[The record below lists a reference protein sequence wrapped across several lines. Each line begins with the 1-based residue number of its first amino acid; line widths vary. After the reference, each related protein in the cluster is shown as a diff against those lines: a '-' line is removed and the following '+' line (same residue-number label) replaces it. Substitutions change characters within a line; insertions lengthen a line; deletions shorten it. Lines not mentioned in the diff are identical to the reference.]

1 MFRVFFYENCRGFED
16 IKDISDDY
24 KIDDVELLKKKLFD
38 DFVDVEIISSWFNEN
53 INDVNVDMV
62 VDYDNEKGIGLLN
75 ISEEL
80 GVWFYKNEDAK
91 YSINE
96 TMVAQGYAWEYDGG
110 KKEKDL
116 QTLRDK
122 RKAPNE

>member
-38 DFVDVEIISSWFNEN
+38 DSVDVEIISSWFNEN

-80 GVWFYKNEDAK
+80 GVWFYKNED
-91 YSINE
+91 SIFENKNLKSLHIK
-96 TMVAQGYAWEYDGG
+96 ALSAFDHH
-110 KKEKDL
+110 DL
-116 QTLRDK
+116 
-122 RKAPNE
+122 

>member
-80 GVWFYKNEDAK
+80 GVWFYKNED
-91 YSINE
+91 SIFENKNLNDSDIVLVLE
-96 TMVAQGYAWEYDGG
+96 CYLYDLNL
-110 KKEKDL
+110 EDIN
-116 QTLRDK
+116 K
-122 RKAPNE
+122 RIFDIVES

>member
-1 MFRVFFYENCRGFED
+1 MIRVFIYENCRGFVD

-62 VDYDNEKGIGLLN
+62 VDYDNEKGIGYLN
-75 ISEEL
+75 ICEEL
-80 GVWFYKNEDAK
+80 GVYFYKNEN
-91 YSINE
+91 SIFENKNLSDSDIVLVLE
-96 TMVAQGYAWEYDGG
+96 CYLF
-110 KKEKDL
+110 DL
-116 QTLRDK
+116 NLEDINK
-122 RKAPNE
+122 RVFDIVES